1 MTMADLQITVYA
13 FLGVLEFAL
22 LLLVVSLVFIVRSIK
37 LAGRLRVAQG
47 KLKKAGQMPEPVTFE
62 QYLRDE
68 VIHSQDLIERAAA
81 SQDDAEKNV
90 AEVMNMR
97 KQFLE
102 LEVEAR
108 ALENNPIAFQDKL
121 TAGLGELI
129 EGLRPEV
136 KMVMESAVKAVDTIP
151 QAEEATAAEQR
162 KLLDTHDAE
171 FDRLKKVI
179 NNQQDAMKA
188 LRSELQARDNKV
200 DGLDAGMQKLDEF
213 ERQSTELQQ
222 RLDVLEKETEY
233 NTQDQQEK
241 NATPGSHSSNP

>member
-1 MTMADLQITVYA
+1 MENLQINVYA
-13 FLGVLEFAL
+13 FLGVLEFSL
-22 LLLVVSLVFIVRSIK
+22 LLLIVTLFFIVRSK
-37 LAGRLRVAQG
+37 NLAGQLRVVQG
-47 KLKKAGQMPEPVTFE
+47 KLKKAEQLPETVTFD

-68 VIHSQDLIERAAA
+68 VIHNQHLIERAAA
-81 SQDDAEKNV
+81 SQEDAEKKI
-90 AEVMNMR
+90 AEVLNVR

-102 LEVEAR
+102 LEVEVR
-108 ALENNPIAFQDKL
+108 AFEDNPITFQDKL
-121 TAGLGELI
+121 ADGLSELI
-129 EGLRPEV
+129 ERLRPEV
-136 KMVMESAVKAVDTIP
+136 NMVMESAVKAVETIP
-151 QAEEATAAEQR
+151 QAEEATAAEQC

-179 NNQQDAMKA
+179 NNQQDALQA

-222 RLDVLEKETEY
+222 RLDVLEKEPGY

-241 NATPGSHSSNP
+241 TAPSGSHSSNP